1 MNEGER
7 IPERLRRQFGDGTT
21 IYTNWLE
28 PLQFLA
34 VVGGR
39 LRLAAPNAEVRDYVQ
54 DRYAQGILSTA
65 VDLGLGIA
73 SVELEVDEQPVPDPP
88 LVQHRS
94 TMRSVAIELTLGARH
109 PIGKHPRSPNAPALE
124 VPPPEPPHGAQP
136 VISGP
141 GARAWAASKEQSRD
155 ERDGRVA
162 ERTVAQSPG
171 PRWRRSLRLSPTDRP
186 GPIPVPAQGAV
197 QVPGTRGGRSNR
209 GSVNT
214 WHRPRL

>member
-1 MNEGER
+1 MNEWER
-7 IPERLRRQFGDGTT
+7 VSERLRRQFGDGTT

-65 VDLGLGIA
+65 ADLGLGIA

-94 TMRSVAIELTLGARH
+94 TMRSVAIEPTLGARH
-109 PIGKHPRSPNAPALE
+109 PTGKHPRC
-124 VPPPEPPHGAQP
+124 
-136 VISGP
+136 
-141 GARAWAASKEQSRD
+141 
-155 ERDGRVA
+155 
-162 ERTVAQSPG
+162 
-171 PRWRRSLRLSPTDRP
+171 
-186 GPIPVPAQGAV
+186 
-197 QVPGTRGGRSNR
+197 
-209 GSVNT
+209 
-214 WHRPRL
+214 